1 MARCRDA
8 VCDQS
13 AQLGRAR
20 RSIPLAELAREAQ
33 DAGWDG
39 FFIWDHVQS
48 FAPGERVP
56 VVDPWVALA
65 AVAVATS
72 RIRLGPMVTPI
83 PRRRP
88 WKLARESVTL
98 DHLSGG
104 RLTLGVGLG
113 DPVASEFGAFGEE
126 TDARRRARLLDEGLA
141 VLTGL
146 SRGEPF
152 SFAGE
157 HFRVRDA
164 LCWPPPVQS
173 PRIPIWVAGQW
184 PNRAPLRRAA
194 RWDGVF
200 PIKARADDSGTLT
213 PDEVRELVAYIRS
226 HRESAAPFDVVIYGA
241 TPADDPAR
249 AAALVAPYAEA
260 GLTWWQESLSGF
272 RGPVELTR
280 ARIRQGPPRPS

>member
-1 MARCRDA
+1 
-8 VCDQS
+8 
-13 AQLGRAR
+13 
-20 RSIPLAELAREAQ
+20 
-33 DAGWDG
+33 
-39 FFIWDHVQS
+39 
-48 FAPGERVP
+48 
-56 VVDPWVALA
+56 LA
-65 AVAVATS
+65 APRPHYPLVYSAGITS
-72 RIRLGPMVTPI
+72 HIRKYSAMPGTP
-83 PRRRP
+83 
-88 WKLARESVTL
+88 
-98 DHLSGG
+98 
-104 RLTLGVGLG
+104 
-113 DPVASEFGAFGEE
+113 
-126 TDARRRARLLDEGLA
+126 
-141 VLTGL
+141 
-146 SRGEPF
+146 
-152 SFAGE
+152 
-157 HFRVRDA
+157 
-164 LCWPPPVQS
+164 
-173 PRIPIWVAGQW
+173 IPIWVAGQW

>member
-1 MARCRDA
+1 MQFAINLPNFGEYGDPG
-8 VCDQS
+8 
-13 AQLGRAR
+13 L
-20 RSIPLAELAREAQ
+20 LAELARDAE

-39 FFIWDHVQS
+39 FFIWDHVQY

-56 VVDPWVALA
+56 MVDPWVALA
-65 AVAVATS
+65 AVATATS

-104 RLTLGVGLG
+104 RLILGVGLG
-113 DPVASEFGAFGEE
+113 DPVATEFGTFGEE
-126 TDARRRARLLDEGLA
+126 TDARRRAGMLDDGLA

-146 SRGEPF
+146 WRGEPF
-152 SFAGE
+152 SFEGE

-164 LCWPPPVQS
+164 LCWPPPAQS
-173 PRIPIWVAGQW
+173 PRIPIWVAGMW
-184 PNRAPLRRAA
+184 PNRPPLRRAA

-200 PIKARADDSGTLT
+200 PVKLEPDGFGILT
-213 PDEVRELVAYIRS
+213 PDEVRDLIAYVRS
-226 HRESAAPFDVVIYGA
+226 HRESDGPFDVVICGD
-241 TPADDPAR
+241 TPADDPAG
-249 AAALVAPYAEA
+249 AAAIVAPYADA
-260 GLTWWQESLSGF
+260 GLTWWQESLSDF
-272 RGPVELTR
+272 RGPLELTR